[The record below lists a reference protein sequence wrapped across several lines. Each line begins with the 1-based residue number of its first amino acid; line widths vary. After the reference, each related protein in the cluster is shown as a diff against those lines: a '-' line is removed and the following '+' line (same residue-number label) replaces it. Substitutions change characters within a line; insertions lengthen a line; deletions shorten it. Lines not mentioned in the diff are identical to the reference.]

1 MPSQVEWLDS
11 QTPWPKKFGLGRMRT
26 LLAALGDPQLAYP
39 AIHIVGTNGKSTAT
53 LTIEAL
59 LRAEGLSVGSTI
71 SPHIRGWAERIR
83 VDGAPADFEAAV
95 ARVRPEAETQEATQF
110 ETVTAAAFA
119 EFAARGV
126 DVAVVEA
133 GLGGRLDATNVLRSH
148 VVLLTSVG
156 LEHTDVLGETREQI
170 AAEKL
175 AVVQEGTIA
184 VLPDE
189 EFASLAGAN
198 VVLGG
203 ARNAAEAFLGRR
215 IESEVEVSLPGRLE
229 RRGEE
234 VWDGAHNADG
244 AAWLVRQLQ
253 PATYVLCVSVLR
265 DKDADAM
272 LAELAALGSTLVAT
286 QSSNPR
292 VLPADELARLA
303 EPYFAVVEIEPDPA
317 TALARARER
326 GPVLVTGSLY
336 LVADL
341 TRLDAEQ
348 GAPPDAGLHA
358 AQRGRLDQQQG
369 KPALPP
375 SESTTLL
382 GADPPRGHSP
392 SRAEPP
398 RNDA

>member
-1 MPSQVEWLDS
+1 MPSPASQAAWLDG

-39 AIHIVGTNGKSTAT
+39 AIHVVGTNGKSTAT

-71 SPHIRGWAERIR
+71 SPHILSWAERIR
-83 VDGAPADFEAAV
+83 VDGSAADFETAV
-95 ARVRPEAETQEATQF
+95 ARVRPEAEAQEATQF
-110 ETVTAAAFA
+110 ETVCAAAFA
-119 EFAARGV
+119 EFAAREV

-148 VVLLTSVG
+148 VVLLTNVG
-156 LEHTDVLGETREQI
+156 LEHTDVLGESREQI

-175 AVVQEGTIA
+175 AVVQEGTVA

-189 EFASLAGAN
+189 EFAGLAGPN

-203 ARNAAEAFLGRR
+203 AREAAEAFLGRPLDR
-215 IESEVEVSLPGRLE
+215 EVDVSLPGRLE
-229 RRGEE
+229 RRGAEL
-234 VWDGAHNADG
+234 WDGAHNPDG
-244 AAWLVRQLQ
+244 VAWLVRQLA
-253 PATYVLCVSVLR
+253 PADYVLCVSILR
-265 DKDADAM
+265 DKDASAM
-272 LAELAALGSTLVAT
+272 LADLASLGSTLVAT

-292 VLPADELARLA
+292 ALPAEELARLA
-303 EPYFAVVEIEPDPA
+303 EPHFAAVEIERDPVL
-317 TALARARER
+317 ALARARQH

-341 TRLDAEQ
+341 
-348 GAPPDAGLHA
+348 
-358 AQRGRLDQQQG
+358 
-369 KPALPP
+369 
-375 SESTTLL
+375 S
-382 GADPPRGHSP
+382 
-392 SRAEPP
+392 

>member
-1 MPSQVEWLDS
+1 MPSPASHAAWLDS

-39 AIHIVGTNGKSTAT
+39 AIHVVGTNGKSTAT

-95 ARVRPEAETQEATQF
+95 GRVRPEAEAQETTQF
-110 ETVTAAAFA
+110 ETVCAAAFA
-119 EFAARGV
+119 EFAAREI

-148 VVLLTSVG
+148 VVLLTNVG
-156 LEHTDVLGETREQI
+156 LEHTDVLGDTREQI

-175 AVVQEGTIA
+175 AVVQEGTVA

-189 EFASLAGAN
+189 EFARLAGPN

-203 ARNAAEAFLGRR
+203 AREAAEAFLGRP
-215 IESEVEVSLPGRLE
+215 IEHEVEVSLPGRLE

-244 AAWLVRQLQ
+244 AAWLVRQLA
-253 PATYVLCVSVLR
+253 P
-265 DKDADAM
+265 
-272 LAELAALGSTLVAT
+272 
-286 QSSNPR
+286 
-292 VLPADELARLA
+292 ARLR
-303 EPYFAVVEIEPDPA
+303 VVRLRAARQGCVRDA
-317 TALARARER
+317 RRARGARQHARRDAVLESPRAAGRGARPARRALLRGGRDRARSRRGARPRARTWAGARDRIPLSDRRPLKER
-326 GPVLVTGSLY
+326 G
-336 LVADL
+336 L
-341 TRLDAEQ
+341 T
-348 GAPPDAGLHA
+348 
-358 AQRGRLDQQQG
+358 
-369 KPALPP
+369 
-375 SESTTLL
+375 
-382 GADPPRGHSP
+382 
-392 SRAEPP
+392 
-398 RNDA
+398 

>member
-1 MPSQVEWLDS
+1 MPSPASSAAWLDS

-39 AIHIVGTNGKSTAT
+39 AIHVVGTNGKSTAT

-59 LRAEGLSVGSTI
+59 LRAAGLSVGSTI
-71 SPHIRGWAERIR
+71 SPHIRSWAERIR
-83 VDGAPADFEAAV
+83 VDGEAADFEAAV
-95 ARVRPEAETQEATQF
+95 GRVRPEAEAQETTQF
-110 ETVTAAAFA
+110 ETVCAAAFA

-156 LEHTDVLGETREQI
+156 LEHTDVLGDTREQI

-189 EFASLAGAN
+189 EFAHLAGPN
-198 VVLGG
+198 VVIGG
-203 ARNAAEAFLGRR
+203 AREAAAAFLGRP
-215 IESEVEVSLPGRLE
+215 VEHDVEISLPGRLE

-234 VWDGAHNADG
+234 VWDGAHNPDG
-244 AAWLVRQLQ
+244 VAWLVRQLA
-253 PATYVLCVSVLR
+253 PADYVLCVSVLR
-265 DKDADAM
+265 DKDASAM
-272 LAELAALGSTLVAT
+272 LADLAALGSILVAT

-292 VLPADELARLA
+292 VLPAEELARLA
-303 EPYFAVVEIEPDPA
+303 EPFFAEVEIEPDPV
-317 TALARARER
+317 TALARAREH

-336 LVADL
+336 LIADL
-341 TRLDAEQ
+341 SRN
-348 GAPPDAGLHA
+348 HA
-358 AQRGRLDQQQG
+358 
-369 KPALPP
+369 
-375 SESTTLL
+375 
-382 GADPPRGHSP
+382 
-392 SRAEPP
+392 
-398 RNDA
+398 